1 MFASCGTVAALAEIW
16 TITTMAYERCR
27 IICSPYIK
35 KRLSAA
41 QVSFPEK
48 LYYTVLFTDRLFN
61 ADFEALLEI
70 IAGRGC
76 SNF

>member
-41 QVSFPEK
+41 QVS
-48 LYYTVLFTDRLFN
+48 LIY
-61 ADFEALLEI
+61 LLKICNGQVEYSGLQNYI
-70 IAGRGC
+70 IK
-76 SNF
+76 